1 MEKTIRRIL
10 GEITETEYL
19 YWRLPKKLIDEL
31 GIELYDEDDVAYL
44 NEIHFDTREIL
55 VELYTHINGEL
66 EWYNGIT
73 AVPST
78 FEGVYS
84 FPLDELPKLVKDFIG
99 RRLDPK
105 YMKYLVTEEHIMKK
119 TIRLTESQN
128 KILWLRRRLDDPEIN
143 ELLTD
148 IVIEGFDYTDPCN
161 YDTYSSY
168 EINIV
173 NDSALTFINSYAEL
187 YSEDPFESSPLL
199 GFVVKVILSKH
210 RNRIQRE
217 YRDRYC
223 DEEDESDY

>member
-10 GEITETEYL
+10 REITETEYL
-19 YWRLPKKLIDEL
+19 YWRLPKKLINEL
-31 GIELYDEDDVAYL
+31 GIELYNEDDVAYL

-55 VELYTHINGEL
+55 VELYTHVNGEL
-66 EWYNGIT
+66 EWYDGIT
-73 AVPST
+73 DVPST

-84 FPLDELPKLVKDFIG
+84 FPLDELPKSVKEFIG

-119 TIRLTESQN
+119 TIRLTESQS

-148 IVIEGFDYTDPCN
+148 IVIEGFDYTDPCD

-168 EINIV
+168 EFNIA
-173 NDSALTFINSYAEL
+173 NDSTITFINSYIEL
-187 YSEDPFESSPLL
+187 YGEESFDSAPLEA
-199 GFVVKVILSKH
+199 FVAKVIISKY
-210 RNRIQRE
+210 RGRIQRE

-223 DEEDESDY
+223 VEEDDDEY

>member
-1 MEKTIRRIL
+1 MKKIIKRIL
-10 GEITETEYL
+10 REITETEYL

-31 GIELYDEDDVAYL
+31 GIELYNEDDVAYL

-55 VELYTHINGEL
+55 VELYTHVNGEL
-66 EWYNGIT
+66 EWYDGIT
-73 AVPST
+73 DVPPT

-84 FPLDELPKLVKDFIG
+84 FPLDELPKSVKDFIG

-105 YMKYLVTEEHIMKK
+105 YMKYIITED
-119 TIRLTESQN
+119 QN

-173 NDSALTFINSYAEL
+173 NDSALTFINSYTEL
-187 YSEDPFESSPLL
+187 YSEDPFESNPLL
-199 GFVVKVILSKH
+199 GFVAKVILSKH

-223 DEEDESDY
+223 DEDDED

>member
-1 MEKTIRRIL
+1 
-10 GEITETEYL
+10 
-19 YWRLPKKLIDEL
+19 
-31 GIELYDEDDVAYL
+31 
-44 NEIHFDTREIL
+44 
-55 VELYTHINGEL
+55 
-66 EWYNGIT
+66 
-73 AVPST
+73 
-78 FEGVYS
+78 
-84 FPLDELPKLVKDFIG
+84 
-99 RRLDPK
+99 
-105 YMKYLVTEEHIMKK
+105 MKI
-119 TIRLTESQN
+119 IITESQS

-173 NDSALTFINSYAEL
+173 NDSALTFINSYTEL
-187 YSEDPFESSPLL
+187 YSEDPFESNPLL
-199 GFVVKVILSKH
+199 WFVVKVILSKH

>member
-31 GIELYDEDDVAYL
+31 GIELYNESDVAYL

-55 VELYTHINGEL
+55 VELYTHVNGEL

-73 AVPST
+73 DVPST
-78 FEGVYS
+78 FEGIYS
-84 FPLDELPKLVKDFIG
+84 FPLDELPKSVKDFIG

-105 YMKYLVTEEHIMKK
+105 YMKYIITED
-119 TIRLTESQN
+119 RN
-128 KILWLRRRLDDPEIN
+128 RILWLRRRLDDPEIS
-143 ELLTD
+143 EFLTD
-148 IVIEGFDYTDPCN
+148 IVIEGFDYTDPCD

-173 NDSALTFINSYAEL
+173 NGSALTFINSYIEL
-187 YSEDPFESSPLL
+187 SKYGEESFDSDPLER
-199 GFVVKVILSKH
+199 FVVKLILSKY

>member
-1 MEKTIRRIL
+1 MKKIIKRIL
-10 GEITETEYL
+10 REITETEYL
-19 YWRLPKKLIDEL
+19 YWRLPKKLINEL
-31 GIELYDEDDVAYL
+31 GIELYNEDDVAYL

-55 VELYTHINGEL
+55 VELYTHVNGEL
-66 EWYNGIT
+66 EWYDGIT
-73 AVPST
+73 DVPPT

-84 FPLDELPKLVKDFIG
+84 FPLDELPKSVKDFIG

-105 YMKYLVTEEHIMKK
+105 YMKYIITED
-119 TIRLTESQN
+119 QN

-187 YSEDPFESSPLL
+187 YSEDPFESNPLL
-199 GFVVKVILSKH
+199 GFVAKVILSKH

-223 DEEDESDY
+223 DESDY

>member
-31 GIELYDEDDVAYL
+31 GIELYNESDVAYL

-55 VELYTHINGEL
+55 VELYTHVNGEL

-73 AVPST
+73 DVPST
-78 FEGVYS
+78 FEGIYS
-84 FPLDELPKLVKDFIG
+84 FPLDELPKSVKDFIG

-105 YMKYLVTEEHIMKK
+105 YMKYIITED
-119 TIRLTESQN
+119 QN

-173 NDSALTFINSYAEL
+173 NDSAFTFINSYAEL
-187 YSEDPFESSPLL
+187 YSEDPFESNPLL
-199 GFVVKVILSKH
+199 WFVVKVILSKH

>member
-1 MEKTIRRIL
+1 MKKIIKRIL
-10 GEITETEYL
+10 REITETEYL
-19 YWRLPKKLIDEL
+19 YWRLPKKLINEL
-31 GIELYDEDDVAYL
+31 GIELYNEDDVAYL

-55 VELYTHINGEL
+55 VELYTHVNGEL
-66 EWYNGIT
+66 EWYDGIT
-73 AVPST
+73 DVPPT

-84 FPLDELPKLVKDFIG
+84 FPLDELPKSVKDFIG

-105 YMKYLVTEEHIMKK
+105 YMKYIITED
-119 TIRLTESQN
+119 QN

-173 NDSALTFINSYAEL
+173 NDSALTFINSYTEL
-187 YSEDPFESSPLL
+187 YSEDPFESNPLL
-199 GFVVKVILSKH
+199 GFVAKVILSKH

-223 DEEDESDY
+223 DESDY

>member
-1 MEKTIRRIL
+1 MEKIIRRIL
-10 GEITETEYL
+10 REITETEYL

-31 GIELYDEDDVAYL
+31 GIELYDEDDVVYL

-66 EWYNGIT
+66 EWYDGIT
-73 AVPST
+73 NVPST
-78 FEGVYS
+78 FKGVYS

-173 NDSALTFINSYAEL
+173 NDSALTFINSYTEL
-187 YSEDPFESSPLL
+187 YSEDPFESNPLL
-199 GFVVKVILSKH
+199 GFVAKVILSKH

-223 DEEDESDY
+223 DEDDED

>member
-1 MEKTIRRIL
+1 
-10 GEITETEYL
+10 
-19 YWRLPKKLIDEL
+19 
-31 GIELYDEDDVAYL
+31 
-44 NEIHFDTREIL
+44 
-55 VELYTHINGEL
+55 LYTHVNGEL
-66 EWYNGIT
+66 EWYDGIT
-73 AVPST
+73 DVPST

-84 FPLDELPKLVKDFIG
+84 FPLDELPKSVKDFIG

-105 YMKYLVTEEHIMKK
+105 YMKYIITED
-119 TIRLTESQN
+119 QN

-173 NDSALTFINSYAEL
+173 NDSALTFINSYTEL
-187 YSEDPFESSPLL
+187 YSEDPFESNPLL
-199 GFVVKVILSKH
+199 GFVAKVILSKH

-223 DEEDESDY
+223 DESDY

>member
-1 MEKTIRRIL
+1 MKKIIKRIL
-10 GEITETEYL
+10 REITETEYL

-55 VELYTHINGEL
+55 VELYTHVNGEL
-66 EWYNGIT
+66 EWYDGIT
-73 AVPST
+73 DVPST

-84 FPLDELPKLVKDFIG
+84 FPLDELPKSVKDFIG

-105 YMKYLVTEEHIMKK
+105 YMKYIITED
-119 TIRLTESQN
+119 QN

-173 NDSALTFINSYAEL
+173 NDSALTFINSYTEL
-187 YSEDPFESSPLL
+187 YSEDPFESNPLL
-199 GFVVKVILSKH
+199 GFVAKVILSKH

-223 DEEDESDY
+223 DEDDED